1 MEKSASPPSPEIS
14 WGEWGAPNHL
24 SISGPRLLPLPRPLK
39 ERLPIRENIYKEKPM
54 KGKVWRFGEAIS
66 TDHIIPGRYFYLRSN
81 LPELS
86 KHLLEYER
94 PGFSEMVSPG
104 DFIVAGQNFGLGSSR
119 EHAAI
124 VIKMNGIQAVL
135 AKSFARIFYRN
146 CFNNGLPAI
155 ICDAGKF
162 SEGDIIELFIEEGKI
177 VNHTKNETLLF
188 AALPPV
194 MKRILSD
201 GGLVEHVKKYKDL
214 KLF

>member
-1 MEKSASPPSPEIS
+1 MR
-14 WGEWGAPNHL
+14 G
-24 SISGPRLLPLPRPLK
+24 R
-39 ERLPIRENIYKEKPM
+39 
-54 KGKVWRFGEAIS
+54 VWKFGDAIS

-94 PGFSEMVSPG
+94 PSFIEKVSPG
-104 DFIVAGQNFGLGSSR
+104 DYIVAGENFGLGSSR

-155 ICDAGKF
+155 LCDTEKF
-162 SEGDIIELFIEEGKI
+162 SEGDEIELFVLEGKI
-177 VNHTKNETLLF
+177 INYTRNETIFF

-194 MKRILSD
+194 MKRILGD

-214 KLF
+214 KLV

>member
-1 MEKSASPPSPEIS
+1 
-14 WGEWGAPNHL
+14 
-24 SISGPRLLPLPRPLK
+24 
-39 ERLPIRENIYKEKPM
+39 M
-54 KGKVWRFGEAIS
+54 KGKVWKFGDAIS

-86 KHLLEYER
+86 KHILEYER
-94 PGFSEMVSPG
+94 PGFSEMVSQN

-155 ICDAGKF
+155 ICDTEKL
-162 SEGDIIELFIEEGKI
+162 SEGDVIDLFINEGKI
-177 VNHTKNETLLF
+177 MNYTRNESIFFT
-188 AALPPV
+188 ALPPI
-194 MKRILSD
+194 MKRILTD
-201 GGLVEHVKKYKDL
+201 GGLVEHVKQYKDL
-214 KLF
+214 KLV

>member
-1 MEKSASPPSPEIS
+1 M
-14 WGEWGAPNHL
+14 
-24 SISGPRLLPLPRPLK
+24 R
-39 ERLPIRENIYKEKPM
+39 
-54 KGKVWRFGEAIS
+54 GKVWKFGDAIS

-86 KHLLEYER
+86 KHILEYER

-104 DFIVAGQNFGLGSSR
+104 DFIVAGQNLGLGSSR

-146 CFNNGLPAI
+146 CFNNGLPAV
-155 ICDAGKF
+155 ICDTEKL
-162 SEGDIIELFIEEGKI
+162 SERDEIDLFVHEGKI
-177 VNHTKNETLLF
+177 MNYTRNESIFFT
-188 AALPPV
+188 ALPPV

-214 KLF
+214 KLV

>member
-1 MEKSASPPSPEIS
+1 
-14 WGEWGAPNHL
+14 
-24 SISGPRLLPLPRPLK
+24 
-39 ERLPIRENIYKEKPM
+39 M
-54 KGKVWRFGEAIS
+54 KGKVWKFGDAIS

-94 PGFSEMVSPG
+94 PSFIEKVSPG

-124 VIKMNGIQAVL
+124 VIKMNSIQAVL

-155 ICDAGKF
+155 ICDTGKF
-162 SEGDIIELFIEEGKI
+162 SEGDEIELFVHEEKI
-177 VNHTKNETLLF
+177 VNYTRNETTFF

-214 KLF
+214 KLV

>member
-1 MEKSASPPSPEIS
+1 
-14 WGEWGAPNHL
+14 
-24 SISGPRLLPLPRPLK
+24 
-39 ERLPIRENIYKEKPM
+39 M
-54 KGKVWRFGEAIS
+54 KGKAWKFGDAIS

-86 KHLLEYER
+86 KHMLEYER
-94 PGFSEMVSPG
+94 PGFSDMVSSG

-119 EHAAI
+119 EHAAL
-124 VIKMNGIQAVL
+124 VIKLNGIQAVL

-155 ICDAGKF
+155 ICDTDRF
-162 SEGDIIELFIEEGKI
+162 REGDELELLLEEGKI
-177 VNHTKNETLLF
+177 VNYTQNETF
-188 AALPPV
+188 SFSPLPAV

-214 KLF
+214 KLTE

>member
-1 MEKSASPPSPEIS
+1 ME
-14 WGEWGAPNHL
+14 
-24 SISGPRLLPLPRPLK
+24 
-39 ERLPIRENIYKEKPM
+39 
-54 KGKVWRFGEAIS
+54 GKVWKFGDAIS

-86 KHLLEYER
+86 KHILEYEK
-94 PGFSEMVSPG
+94 PGFSEMVSSG

-124 VIKMNGIQAVL
+124 VIKMNGIQGVL

-155 ICDAGKF
+155 ICDTEKF
-162 SEGDIIELFIEEGKI
+162 SEGDVIELFVEEGKI
-177 VNHTKNETLLF
+177 INHTRNESVLF
-188 AALPPV
+188 APLPPV

-201 GGLVEHVKKYKDL
+201 GGLVEHVKKYRDL
-214 KLF
+214 KLNQ

>member
-1 MEKSASPPSPEIS
+1 
-14 WGEWGAPNHL
+14 
-24 SISGPRLLPLPRPLK
+24 
-39 ERLPIRENIYKEKPM
+39 M
-54 KGKVWRFGEAIS
+54 KGKAWKFGDAIS

-81 LPELS
+81 LPELA

-94 PGFSEMVSPG
+94 PGFTEMVSKG
-104 DFIVAGQNFGLGSSR
+104 DIIVGGQNFGLGSSR

-155 ICDAGKF
+155 ICNTDQ
-162 SEGDIIELFIEEGKI
+162 IEEGDELEI
-177 VNHTKNETLLF
+177 LLEEGRINDLTKKQ
-188 AALPPV
+188 ALTFSPFPPM

-201 GGLVEHVKKYKDL
+201 GGLVEHVKKYRDL
-214 KLF
+214 KISP

>member
-1 MEKSASPPSPEIS
+1 
-14 WGEWGAPNHL
+14 
-24 SISGPRLLPLPRPLK
+24 
-39 ERLPIRENIYKEKPM
+39 M
-54 KGKVWRFGEAIS
+54 KGKVWKFGDAIS

-86 KHLLEYER
+86 KHILEYER
-94 PGFSEMVSPG
+94 PGFSEMVSQN

-119 EHAAI
+119 EHAAL

-155 ICDAGKF
+155 ICNTDQF
-162 SEGDIIELFIEEGKI
+162 EEGDQIELFLDQGKI
-177 VNHTKNETLLF
+177 INHTQKEALSFL
-188 AALPPV
+188 ALPPV
-194 MKRILSD
+194 MKRILGD

-214 KLF
+214 KLV

>member
-1 MEKSASPPSPEIS
+1 
-14 WGEWGAPNHL
+14 
-24 SISGPRLLPLPRPLK
+24 
-39 ERLPIRENIYKEKPM
+39 M
-54 KGKVWRFGEAIS
+54 KGRVWKFGDAIS
-66 TDHIIPGRYFYLRSN
+66 TDHIIPGRYFYQRSN

-86 KHLLEYER
+86 KHILEYER

-146 CFNNGLPAI
+146 CFNNGLPAL
-155 ICDAGKF
+155 ICDAERF
-162 SEGDIIELFIEEGKI
+162 EEGDEIELFVEEGKI
-177 VNHTKNETLLF
+177 VNYTRKETLF
-188 AALPPV
+188 FIALPPV

-214 KLF
+214 KLV